1 MTHSLNGSILPFAYE
16 MQFYEKLFEENLD
29 AIALFCMIVS
39 LLRVAFPD
47 FLSTAIVMAKKDV
60 SACLLQ

>member
-1 MTHSLNGSILPFAYE
+1 MLSFAYE
-16 MQFYEKLFEENLD
+16 MQFYEKLFEGNVD

-39 LLRVAFPD
+39 LPRVAFPD
-47 FLSTAIVMAKKDV
+47 FLSTATIIAKKEV

>member
-1 MTHSLNGSILPFAYE
+1 MLPFACE

-47 FLSTAIVMAKKDV
+47 FLSTAIVMAKKEV

>member
-1 MTHSLNGSILPFAYE
+1 MLLFAYE
-16 MQFYEKLFEENLD
+16 LQFYEKLFEENLD

-47 FLSTAIVMAKKDV
+47 FLSTAIIIAKKEV
-60 SACLLQ
+60 STCLLQ

>member
-1 MTHSLNGSILPFAYE
+1 MILN
-16 MQFYEKLFEENLD
+16 
-29 AIALFCMIVS
+29 

-47 FLSTAIVMAKKDV
+47 FLSTATVMAKKEV

>member
-1 MTHSLNGSILPFAYE
+1 MTHSLAGSMLLFAYE

-29 AIALFCMIVS
+29 AIALFCMILS

-47 FLSTAIVMAKKDV
+47 FLSTATVMATKEV
-60 SACLLQ
+60 SSCMLQ